1 MIQQGPERLK
11 WFMNSG
17 ENISYFQ
24 SLFVE
29 ERRSHKKNKRKAK
42 KNNTMKM

>member
-1 MIQQGPERLK
+1 MIQQGHERLK

-29 ERRSHKKNKRKAK
+29 ERRSHKKIRERPRKI
-42 KNNTMKM
+42 TQ